1 MEHGNIVITH
11 LCTLRTPWSVPVY
24 ETHTSEKTRPDGVCW
39 LGGGRL
45 ISLHSDKLCSVDMP
59 PALNKPVAAPRVE
72 SIAST
77 VLDRRRIK
85 CMKKCIT
92 RAFLMFLLHSVS
104 WHIFVLN
111 YMLVYRS
118 PHCTQRCS
126 FIFFCNRAS
135 PLLQKNNIPLEC
147 YVSKL
152 QDITDFLHL
161 RAETEWAINVKRQQK
176 DSELSACNKVKR
188 INECTSP
195 KECSIFLK
203 KRELQNNWNSPN
215 FCLSW
220 VNKNTSTT
228 WEMYHWE
235 VCGESSRDTCKP
247 TGTAVLSFPL
257 FIQGSVPRLLMHL
270 PVSKGWK

>member
-24 ETHTSEKTRPDGVCW
+24 ESHTSEKTRPDGVCW

-104 WHIFVLN
+104 WHIFCPTCWYTVHLI
-111 YMLVYRS
+111 VRS
-118 PHCTQRCS
+118 GAASFFSATVHLHCCRKTIS
-126 FIFFCNRAS
+126 LWS
-135 PLLQKNNIPLEC
+135 VM
-147 YVSKL
+147 Y
-152 QDITDFLHL
+152 
-161 RAETEWAINVKRQQK
+161 
-176 DSELSACNKVKR
+176 
-188 INECTSP
+188 
-195 KECSIFLK
+195 
-203 KRELQNNWNSPN
+203 PN
-215 FCLSW
+215 
-220 VNKNTSTT
+220 
-228 WEMYHWE
+228 
-235 VCGESSRDTCKP
+235 
-247 TGTAVLSFPL
+247 
-257 FIQGSVPRLLMHL
+257 
-270 PVSKGWK
+270 

>member
-24 ETHTSEKTRPDGVCW
+24 ESHTSEKTRPDGVCW

-104 WHIFVLN
+104 WHIFCPELHVGIPFTSLYAAVQLHFFLQLCISTVAEKQYPSGVLCIQIKG
-111 YMLVYRS
+111 YYRFS
-118 PHCTQRCS
+118 AFACRDRVGNKCEE
-126 FIFFCNRAS
+126 A
-135 PLLQKNNIPLEC
+135 
-147 YVSKL
+147 
-152 QDITDFLHL
+152 
-161 RAETEWAINVKRQQK
+161 TER
-176 DSELSACNKVKR
+176 
-188 INECTSP
+188 
-195 KECSIFLK
+195 
-203 KRELQNNWNSPN
+203 
-215 FCLSW
+215 
-220 VNKNTSTT
+220 
-228 WEMYHWE
+228 
-235 VCGESSRDTCKP
+235 
-247 TGTAVLSFPL
+247 
-257 FIQGSVPRLLMHL
+257 
-270 PVSKGWK
+270 